1 MPYFPNQSQSTRR
14 TGASNFFS
22 PTPQSSNFTSGNT
35 GSSSHYDGV
44 MPYQQVPPM
53 HDTFMPSQAGT
64 HSLDW
69 SGDNLQNNEGS
80 LQSMV
85 NPKNPRSS
93 HYGSTMPFQQARK
106 MPSKMGKSVRRKQT

>member
-1 MPYFPNQSQSTRR
+1 MPTFLFLAAIWLLVAASILLETGFDGMPYFPNQSQSTRR

-35 GSSSHYDGV
+35 GSSSHY
-44 MPYQQVPPM
+44 
-53 HDTFMPSQAGT
+53 AGT
-64 HSLDW
+64 HSWDW

-85 NPKNPRSS
+85 NPI
-93 HYGSTMPFQQARK
+93 
-106 MPSKMGKSVRRKQT
+106 KSEIVALR